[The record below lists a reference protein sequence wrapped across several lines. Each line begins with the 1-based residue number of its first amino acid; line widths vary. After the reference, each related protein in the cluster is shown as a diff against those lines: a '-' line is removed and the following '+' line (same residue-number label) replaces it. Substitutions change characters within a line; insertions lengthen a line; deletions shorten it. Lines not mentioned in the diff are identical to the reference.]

1 MRLCLGLSS
10 SDRFHALKPSD
21 TIHHMRLTKLFTK
34 TTKSISE
41 ETESINA
48 RLLTRAGFIRQEIA
62 GVYTFLPLGLCVLG
76 KIEAIVREEMNTLGA
91 ELLMP
96 ALTSQQRW
104 RDTNR
109 LETVD
114 VLFQAEG
121 ANQASRERNNVTY
134 ILNPTHEDIITP
146 IMREFITSYKDL
158 PQAVYQIQTKY
169 RNEARAKSGLLRG
182 REFRMKDLYSF
193 HTNEADLMDFYESTK
208 PVYLRIFDRLGL
220 AEDSFVCFASG
231 GDFTDEYS
239 HEFQVVLPAGEDTI
253 YLDRANRIAYN
264 KEVTT
269 PEDAAKLGVDFTSL
283 EEVRASEAGN
293 IFPLGTKYSKALQ
306 FEYTDAENNRNLVW
320 MGSYGIG
327 TSRLMGII
335 AEKFADEKGLAW
347 PEAVA
352 PFRYHLIVLGG
363 ESAHAAAADLMR
375 SVGEDSVLFD
385 DRTDVSAGQKFADAE
400 LIGCPIRLLVSN
412 KTLERGVI
420 EVVSR
425 RELFEAYDQEIANAV
440 SQLAELAA

>member
-1 MRLCLGLSS
+1 
-10 SDRFHALKPSD
+10 
-21 TIHHMRLTKLFTK
+21 
-34 TTKSISE
+34 
-41 ETESINA
+41 
-48 RLLTRAGFIRQEIA
+48 
-62 GVYTFLPLGLCVLG
+62 
-76 KIEAIVREEMNTLGA
+76 
-91 ELLMP
+91 
-96 ALTSQQRW
+96 
-104 RDTNR
+104 
-109 LETVD
+109 
-114 VLFQAEG
+114 
-121 ANQASRERNNVTY
+121 
-134 ILNPTHEDIITP
+134 
-146 IMREFITSYKDL
+146 
-158 PQAVYQIQTKY
+158 
-169 RNEARAKSGLLRG
+169 
-182 REFRMKDLYSF
+182 MKDLYSF

-385 DRTDVSAGQKFADAE
+385 DRNDVSAGQKFADAE